1 MGKDSEKKKKKT
13 KKRRDVSSDEEEV
26 QGPELT
32 NIMQIMEQQQRYP
45 LTYSMPAVPSHG
57 LVVVN
62 ASVRAA
68 CPLQCTYCA
77 GTSMVYVQRVHR
89 IP

>member
-1 MGKDSEKKKKKT
+1 MMGTDNEKKKKKT

-32 NIMQIMEQQQRYP
+32 NIMQFMEQQQRY
-45 LTYSMPAVPSHG
+45 LFAYSMHAISSHG

-62 ASVRAA
+62 ASV
-68 CPLQCTYCA
+68 
-77 GTSMVYVQRVHR
+77 
-89 IP
+89 